1 MATAE
6 LEGSESRL
14 RRLQPLV
21 MVLVATQF
29 LNIVNLSSVSIAL
42 PDIAGD
48 LGLTEANLP
57 WVMSAY
63 GMTFAGFLLVGG
75 RAADVLGRR
84 KVLAFGF
91 AVFALGAALA
101 AVATGSLLF
110 VVARG
115 LQGVGAATM
124 IPASL
129 AILTSAFPDRRE
141 RSKALAEF
149 AAGGAVGFATGLLLG
164 GTATGSLGWR
174 WVFALTVPPSV
185 LLLVLTFVL
194 VRPEHEDE
202 ERADGGID
210 LPGALTATAGLL
222 ALTFGF
228 TNAGK
233 EGWVAPV
240 TLGALAGGVALLG
253 LFLRRQAR
261 VADPVMP
268 LDVWRRPN
276 FAAILGV
283 GVCLYAAWT
292 SVIYYLALL
301 LQRVLGYSPMGA
313 AAALLPLA
321 VGGLVGTTVV
331 GRVLPKT
338 GPKPVLAAG
347 LAACAAGVWLMS
359 VVDNDTGYWPF
370 IFAAMVVAV
379 LGNSASFVA
388 ANVTSLAGAE
398 PEDQGL
404 VSGLF
409 FTSLMVGGSV
419 GLAVVNAVAGSPGGG
434 GSAEDLLPT
443 YQAAFRTACGFLVAA
458 VVVTIVFVRTASSKE
473 DVVEES

>member
-1 MATAE
+1 
-6 LEGSESRL
+6 
-14 RRLQPLV
+14 

-42 PDIAGD
+42 PDIAED
-48 LGLTEANLP
+48 LGLSDANLP

-91 AVFALGAALA
+91 AVFGLAAALA
-101 AVATGSLLF
+101 AVSTTPLLF
-110 VVARG
+110 VVARA

-129 AILTSAFPDRRE
+129 GILTTAFPDRGE

-164 GTATGSLGWR
+164 GAVTGALGWR
-174 WVFALTVPPSV
+174 WVFVLTVPPCV
-185 LLLVLTFVL
+185 VLLVLTFVL
-194 VRPEHEDE
+194 VRPESDEDK
-202 ERADGGID
+202 ADGRVD
-210 LPGALTATAGLL
+210 VPGALTATAGLL

-233 EGWVAPV
+233 EGWLAPA
-240 TLGALAGGVALLG
+240 TLAALAVGVALLG
-253 LFLRRQAR
+253 LFLRLQAR
-261 VADPVMP
+261 ADDPLMP
-268 LDVWRRPN
+268 LGVWRRPN
-276 FAAILGV
+276 FAAILGI

-301 LQRVLGYSPMGA
+301 LQRVLGYSPTGA
-313 AAALLPLA
+313 AVALLPLA
-321 VGGLVGTTVV
+321 VGGLVGTTIV

-338 GPKPVLAAG
+338 GPKPVLVAG
-347 LAACAAGVWLMS
+347 LSACAVGVGLMS
-359 VVDNDTGYWPF
+359 LVAIDTRYWPF
-370 IFAAMVVAV
+370 IFAVMVLAV
-379 LGNSASFVA
+379 LGNSASFVS
-388 ANVTSLAGAE
+388 ANVTSSAGVD
-398 PEDQGL
+398 PDDQGL

-419 GLAVVNAVAGSPGGG
+419 GLAVVNAVAGSPAEG
-434 GSAEDLLPT
+434 GSGEELLPS
-443 YQAAFRTACGFLVAA
+443 YQAAFRTACGFLVIGVIA
-458 VVVTIVFVRTASSKE
+458 TIVFVRSASSKE
-473 DVVEES
+473 DVVEEEAEA